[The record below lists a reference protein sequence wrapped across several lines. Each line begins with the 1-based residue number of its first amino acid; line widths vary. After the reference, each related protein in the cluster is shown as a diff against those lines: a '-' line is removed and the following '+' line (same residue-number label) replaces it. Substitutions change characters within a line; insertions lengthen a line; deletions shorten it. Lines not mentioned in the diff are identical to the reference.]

1 IPMLMD
7 RIKATYN
14 KNAEE
19 TTDELVRLLSDIDL
33 LVLDDMGVENTEH
46 TLNKLF
52 SIVDNRVG
60 KNNIF
65 TTNFSDKELNQN
77 TNWQRINSRMKHNSR
92 KVRVIGD
99 DFRER
104 DAW

>member
-1 IPMLMD
+1 
-7 RIKATYN
+7 
-14 KNAEE
+14 
-19 TTDELVRLLSDIDL
+19 
-33 LVLDDMGVENTEH
+33 
-46 TLNKLF
+46 
-52 SIVDNRVG
+52 NRVG

-77 TNWQRINSRMKHNSR
+77 MNWQRINSRMKKRAR